1 MPAEVVPTE
10 SPSARS
16 SSCRRANAVP
26 ALTRSPVSGEP
37 WRLEDSTSSAELLMQ
52 GVVTLVVGCHP
63 PVFLGNMAYLGIQ
76 AFHQILST
84 PTLSLSLSLS
94 ISPSLSRI
102 STLRHPHPLP
112 HIIHHIQ
119 LLRRYDYNILRI
131 ATLFHHTTF
140 LTVVAALIHS
150 NTASSRDNQIRAV
163 AIN

>member
-1 MPAEVVPTE
+1 MVPAEVEPVEVVPAE

-52 GVVTLVVGCHP
+52 DVVTLVVGCRP

-84 PTLSLSLSLS
+84 PTLSLSSPSPLPLPLSLS
-94 ISPSLSRI
+94 LTHIYLTTPSPLTSHHSSYTIVASIRLQYFTDSNPFPSYYIPHGSRSI
-102 STLRHPHPLP
+102 
-112 HIIHHIQ
+112 
-119 LLRRYDYNILRI
+119 
-131 ATLFHHTTF
+131 
-140 LTVVAALIHS
+140 
-150 NTASSRDNQIRAV
+150 NT
-163 AIN
+163 